1 MRGLSM
7 ATPRSYRPQ
16 LPKDGTLLRALRPDD
31 RAAVAPAG
39 ESTRPP
45 HALAASRLRVG
56 THRTCIARAP
66 RARPAPRR
74 LRSPPLHRAR
84 HVCPSPHAVL
94 GGGLCGTPQQ
104 PGDTHAGGAGLA
116 RADTAHSV
124 RLCWPLAPSF
134 PIMNVARRMH
144 NCHHSSQCDARH
156 ASLRGT
162 LSTLV
167 RAVFLP
173 PRWHSRSTCT
183 ESSTAAAFQ
192 CHPSL
197 SPTVA
202 PALQILQ

>member
-74 LRSPPLHRAR
+74 LRSLASPPRAPCVSITTR
-84 HVCPSPHAVL
+84 RAGRRAVWH
-94 GGGLCGTPQQ
+94 TQP

-116 RADTAHSV
+116 REQDGASYKPNDYSKW
-124 RLCWPLAPSF
+124 RCSD
-134 PIMNVARRMH
+134 
-144 NCHHSSQCDARH
+144 CHHVH
-156 ASLRGT
+156 
-162 LSTLV
+162 
-167 RAVFLP
+167 
-173 PRWHSRSTCT
+173 RSTGTKCPRGGVPPPVSIGEIALWQWT
-183 ESSTAAAFQ
+183 YWHDGSFL
-192 CHPSL
+192 SL
-197 SPTVA
+197 ASACWRRRPICCFPPCQRCRRLA
-202 PALQILQ
+202 ICR